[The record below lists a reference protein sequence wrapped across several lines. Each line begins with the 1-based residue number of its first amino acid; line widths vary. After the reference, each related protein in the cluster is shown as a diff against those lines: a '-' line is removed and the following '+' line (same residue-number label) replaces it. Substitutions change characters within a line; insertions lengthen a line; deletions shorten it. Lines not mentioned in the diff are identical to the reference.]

1 MIAKAQPT
9 KRVAKA
15 IGELVGGLVNK
26 HTLTNP
32 SLIADLYL
40 LAGSIAD
47 ITADDASDW
56 WSLLDADEMEI
67 ARIEAMNMS
76 LAEDEELQLYSEY
89 INMQEAHEE
98 APGLAV
104 ERNIR

>member
-15 IGELVGGLVNK
+15 IGELVGGLVDK

-32 SLIADLYL
+32 SLIADLYI

-47 ITADDASDW
+47 ITADDAADW
-56 WSLLDADEMEI
+56 WSMLDADEVEI
-67 ARIEAMNMS
+67 ARLEAMNVT
-76 LAEDEELQLYSEY
+76 LDEDEDLHLYSEY
-89 INMQEAHEE
+89 VARHEAHEE
-98 APGLAV
+98 TPGLAIDRDV
-104 ERNIR
+104 K